1 MQEFVTLMVSVAA
14 LGVVIFYFFKPLDK
28 IAWWIEQHL
37 NLTANALILFI
48 MLFVVGEVL
57 MRTLF
62 NSPIEGHLEISEL
75 ITPAIIFLALAYT
88 QSTGGHVRMTLVVDM
103 MPQAAKRYA
112 EIFNLI
118 FSVGIYS
125 ILTYYSGMHT
135 YRTWNYGD
143 STMMYEYAVW
153 PSTLAVT
160 IGFFFSTLRL
170 YMDLLEEMFPDK
182 VQRQTKYT
190 PKHLEGFE

>member
-1 MQEFVTLMVSVAA
+1 MQEFFTLMIVVAA
-14 LGVVIFYFFKPLDK
+14 LGVVIYFLHDYLDK

-37 NLTANALILFI
+37 NLGANALILFV
-48 MLFVVGEVL
+48 MLYVVSEVL

-62 NSPIEGHLEISEL
+62 NSPLEGHLEISEL
-75 ITPAIIFLALAYT
+75 ITPGIIFLALAYT

-103 MPQAAKRYA
+103 LPQAAKRYA
-112 EIFNLI
+112 EIFNLVL
-118 FSVGIYS
+118 SVGIYS
-125 ILTYYSGMHT
+125 VLTFYSGNHT

-153 PSTLAVT
+153 PSTLVVT

-170 YMDLLEEMFPDK
+170 YLDLLEEMFPNK
-182 VQRQTKYT
+182 IQRKTKYT

>member
-1 MQEFVTLMVSVAA
+1 MQEFITLMASVAA
-14 LGVVIFYFFKPLDK
+14 LGVVIYFLHDRLDK

-37 NLTANALILFI
+37 NLSANVLILFV
-48 MLFVVGEVL
+48 MLYVVAEVA

-62 NSPIEGHLEISEL
+62 NAPLEGHLEMTEL
-75 ITPAIIFLALAYT
+75 ITPGIIFLALAYT

-103 MPQAAKRYA
+103 LPQAAKRYA
-112 EIFNLI
+112 EIFNLV

-125 ILTYYSGMHT
+125 ILTFYSGTHT

-143 STMMYEYAVW
+143 STMQYEYLVW
-153 PSTLAVT
+153 PSTLVVT

-170 YMDLLEEMFPDK
+170 YLDLLKEIFPTR
-182 VQRQTKYT
+182 VRRETVYIRTQ
-190 PKHLEGFE
+190 PGGE

>member
-1 MQEFVTLMVSVAA
+1 MQEFITLMASVAA
-14 LGVVIFYFFKPLDK
+14 LGVVIYFLHDYLDK

-37 NLTANALILFI
+37 NLGANALILFV
-48 MLFVVGEVL
+48 MLFVVAEVA

-62 NSPIEGHLEISEL
+62 NAPIEGHLEMSEL

-103 MPQAAKRYA
+103 LPQAAKRYA

-125 ILTYYSGMHT
+125 ILTFYSGTHT

-143 STMMYEYAVW
+143 STMQYEYLVW
-153 PSTLAVT
+153 PSTLVVT

-170 YMDLLEEMFPDK
+170 YLDLLEEMFPNK
-182 VQRQTKYT
+182 VQRKTKYT
-190 PKHLEGFE
+190 PTHLKSTE

>member
-1 MQEFVTLMVSVAA
+1 MT
-14 LGVVIFYFFKPLDK
+14 
-28 IAWWIEQHL
+28 
-37 NLTANALILFI
+37 
-48 MLFVVGEVL
+48 
-57 MRTLF
+57 
-62 NSPIEGHLEISEL
+62 EL

-103 MPQAAKRYA
+103 LPQAAKRYA

-125 ILTYYSGMHT
+125 ILTFYSGTHT

-143 STMMYEYAVW
+143 STMQYEYLVW
-153 PSTLAVT
+153 PSTLVVT

-170 YMDLLEEMFPDK
+170 YLDLLEEMFPNK
-182 VQRQTKYT
+182 VQRKTKYT
-190 PKHLEGFE
+190 PTHLKSTE